1 MNTRTLSFLSFLL
14 LAVSCSPKKEAAP
27 AAGGA
32 RAAGGPVA
40 VRVEAV
46 ARRDVPRELRAFGI
60 IQPSE
65 RVEVRA
71 QVGGPIVGI
80 HFTEGQD
87 VKAGDLLVTIDPRP
101 MEAALKLASANL
113 ARDSALHADAVR
125 ESARQDELLAKGLS
139 ARDAAERARTQVEA
153 LAATVAAE
161 EAALS
166 VAKLNLDYCSIR
178 APIAGRAGDRRV
190 DAGNLIRPNDQILVT
205 INAVEPVDAEFSIP
219 QQELAV
225 LRDAREAGALET
237 RAFAP
242 DAPTRSETG
251 AVTFVDNQVDA
262 ATGTVRLKARFANA
276 GHTLWPGQSV
286 GIVLKTGLDAGVVA
300 IPSAAVLPGQRGPL
314 AYIVKPDGTA
324 EPRDLKTGRGNNGW
338 TVVLEGLAEGEQ
350 LVVDGQHRL
359 FPGAKTVKP
368 GSAPKGT
375 NAPPP
380 AEKAKS

>member
-1 MNTRTLSFLSFLL
+1 MNTRTLSILSLLL
-14 LAVSCSPKKEAAP
+14 LAASCSPKKEAGP

-32 RAAGGPVA
+32 RGGGPVA
-40 VRVEAV
+40 VRTEPV
-46 ARRDVPRELRAFGI
+46 ARRDVPRELRAFGL

-87 VKAGDLLVTIDPRP
+87 VKAGDLLVTLDPRP
-101 MEAALKLASANL
+101 MEAALKLAAANL

-125 ESARQDELLAKGLS
+125 EAARQDELLAKGLS
-139 ARDAAERARTQVEA
+139 AREAAERARTQVEA

-205 INAVEPVDAEFSIP
+205 INAIEPVDAGFSVP

-225 LRDAREAGALET
+225 LREARAAGALET

-242 DAPTRSETG
+242 DAPARSETG
-251 AVTFVDNQVDA
+251 AVTFIDNQVDA
-262 ATGTVRLKARFANA
+262 ATGTVRLKARFANT

-286 GIVLKTGLDAGVVA
+286 GIVLQTGRDAGVVA
-300 IPSAAVLPGQRGPL
+300 IPAAAVLPGQRGPL
-314 AYIVKPDGTA
+314 AYVVKADGTA

-338 TVVLEGLAEGEQ
+338 TVVLEGLTEGEQ

-375 NAPPP
+375 NEPV
-380 AEKAKS
+380 EKAKS